1 MYKIVVPVVKV
12 LIYPF
17 MRVKVLGKEN
27 IPKDSGYVLAAN
39 HISAWDAVSM
49 AFACPDELNFMAKKE
64 LFKNKLFGFVLRKLN
79 GFPIDRGASD
89 IKAIKT
95 ALSLLKSGK
104 VLMIFPEGTRMKE
117 ENQTDDDAK
126 NGMTMLAHRS
136 RVPIVPAAIT
146 GKYRIFRSVTVTF
159 GKPLYLDEYYDIKLN
174 SETMHKISTDVLKE
188 IRKMREETKKSLAKK

>member
-1 MYKIVVPVVKV
+1 MYKVIVPLAKV
-12 LIYPF
+12 LLYPF
-17 MRVKVLGKEN
+17 MRVKVIGKEN
-27 IPKDSGYVLAAN
+27 IPKNSGYVLAAN

-49 AFACPDELNFMAKKE
+49 AFSCPDELNFMAKKE
-64 LFKNKLFGFVLRKLN
+64 LFKNKLLGFILRKLN

-95 ALSLLKSGK
+95 ALSVLKSGK

-117 ENQTDDDAK
+117 QDQTDDDAK

-146 GKYRIFRSVTVTF
+146 GKYRIFKTVTVTF
-159 GKPLYLDEYYDIKLN
+159 GEPLYLDEYYDVKMN
-174 SETMHKISTDVLKE
+174 SETMHKISTNVLKE